1 MKILT
6 ILLHR
11 SVASLLVT
19 LLTIIFCPVSQA
31 EECEYTL
38 PAPADQQA
46 FIRKIQPYLES
57 DCYQS
62 DPSDG
67 ATVIDELNRLEIW
80 RDETFNYFQAQKAF
94 LERKD
99 AFKAIK
105 KEVVQAESKGKISPS
120 GATELN
126 TVLDQMIARSQITY
140 ERLVTLSPPA
150 RSCDT
155 MTLGN
160 IWNGNPL
167 NSIDPEALKQGC
179 RSGFPP
185 LAHLDLLNTLEAAC
199 TDSDCQTEFS
209 LVRKLGNQYKMA
221 QSLSNEI
228 VRPGSEAVFAKVK
241 EKDALWDEFFYQSR
255 PMLPWEIWATDKV
268 ERWLTKRF
276 EENKNF
282 EEGYNTPPKTQV
294 ILFHPGIGYE
304 WVDTAEAAHK
314 GEVSLYVEV
323 LGINRWREQDRVFGY
338 VSGVSVV
345 AALSDRVRVN
355 NVGGGLMLTLDNDYQ
370 VGVNY
375 YGDGD
380 IGVVVSMNLMN
391 LFRDSY
397 VNAVRNW
404 K

>member
-1 MKILT
+1 MLT
-6 ILLHR
+6 NTLHR
-11 SVASLLVT
+11 SVAGLLVT
-19 LLTIIFCPVSQA
+19 LLTIIFSQVAQA

-38 PAPADQQA
+38 PAPADQQE

-57 DCYQS
+57 DCYQT

-67 ATVIDELNRLEIW
+67 ATVIDEFSRLEVW
-80 RDETFNYFQAQKAF
+80 RDGTFNYFQAQKAF
-94 LERKD
+94 LERKQ
-99 AFKAIK
+99 AFNAIK
-105 KEVVQAESKGKISPS
+105 KEVAQAESNGEITSS
-120 GATELN
+120 GAEELN
-126 TVLDQMIARSQITY
+126 QVLDQMIARSQITY
-140 ERLVTLSPPA
+140 GRLVTLSPA
-150 RSCDT
+150 GSCKT

-160 IWNGNPL
+160 IWNVNRL
-167 NSIDPEALKQGC
+167 NSIDPTELEQEC
-179 RSGFPP
+179 RSGYPP
-185 LAHLDLLNTLEAAC
+185 VDDLNLLNTLEAAC

-228 VRPGSEAVFAKVK
+228 VTRGSDAVFAKVN

-255 PMLPWEIWATDKV
+255 PMLPWEIAATD
-268 ERWLTKRF
+268 WF
-276 EENKNF
+276 SGQSDDNKNF
-282 EEGYNTPPKTQV
+282 EAGFNTPPKTQV

-304 WVDTAEAAHK
+304 WVDTALETNK

-323 LGINRWREQDRVFGY
+323 LGFNRWRERDRMFRY

-345 AALSDRVRVN
+345 AALSDRVGVN

-370 VGVNY
+370 FGVNY

-380 IGVVVSMNLMN
+380 IGVVLSMNLMN

-397 VNAVRNW
+397 VNAVRDW